1 MMRNS
6 NRELVMRRVRVV
18 WVYVDSLN
26 FQPFYKK
33 IKAVEGHVG
42 RDAVDPKIV
51 IALWMMATIEAIL

>member
-1 MMRNS
+1 
-6 NRELVMRRVRVV
+6 MRRVRVV